1 MSEPKAELKRY
12 QAQFPDGLWKSVYKV
27 GDADTLLA
35 SKDKVIDQLRTDL
48 WTANQYAEEL
58 SLILKEKDEMYK
70 TAIAEICKQDK
81 VIAEL
86 KEIIHEVTTNC
97 LALLDRLEKRY
108 ATDYKEEDLVV
119 TDELERLKK
128 ETENGT
134 L

>member
-1 MSEPKAELKRY
+1 MSEPE
-12 QAQFPDGLWKSVYKV
+12 DGLWKGVYKV

-97 LALLDRLEKRY
+97 LALLDRLEKGY